1 MWRTLR
7 SWLFPVWCIGCGAM
21 DVALC
26 SQCTADC
33 RTTALMAGP
42 GLYVEAAAA
51 YAGHV
56 RAAVLAMKRGERAFL
71 DPLAALIAAR
81 VPDGS
86 VLVPAVT
93 TGRRANERGFDQA
106 RELASRA
113 ALLRGGVVA
122 DVLRKHGAAQ
132 RGGNRAARLG
142 ARDRFE
148 VRAQAALPSAA
159 ILVDDVMTTGAT
171 LRDAAAA
178 LARAGVEVSGAI
190 VVAHAPLRETS
201 AAGRE
206 SDEA

>member
-1 MWRTLR
+1 
-7 SWLFPVWCIGCGAM
+7 M

-86 VLVPAVT
+86 VLVPARQRT
-93 TGRRANERGFDQA
+93 RLRSGAGTRISRGPAAGWCSGRRPAQA
-106 RELASRA
+106 RGS
-113 ALLRGGVVA
+113 
-122 DVLRKHGAAQ
+122 
-132 RGGNRAARLG
+132 AAR
-142 ARDRFE
+142 R
-148 VRAQAALPSAA
+148 
-159 ILVDDVMTTGAT
+159 
-171 LRDAAAA
+171 
-178 LARAGVEVSGAI
+178 
-190 VVAHAPLRETS
+190 
-201 AAGRE
+201 
-206 SDEA
+206 